1 MKKNYYGES
10 QTVRREEKE
19 AEEFTKSEEYHTVRM
34 KEKEAEAI
42 KRSEESQTASMED
55 MNYGEE
61 CLNRNA
67 LSELMWRVLCVRH
80 L

>member
-1 MKKNYYGES
+1 MTKGEKKRKVEIMKKNYYEET

-19 AEEFTKSEEYHTVRM
+19 AEEFT
-34 KEKEAEAI
+34 
-42 KRSEESQTASMED
+42 RSEESQTASMED